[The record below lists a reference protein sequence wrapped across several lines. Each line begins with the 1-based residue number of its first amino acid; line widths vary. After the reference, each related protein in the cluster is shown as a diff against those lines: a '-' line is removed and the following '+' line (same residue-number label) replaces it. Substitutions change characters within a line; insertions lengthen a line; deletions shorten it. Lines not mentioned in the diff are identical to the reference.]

1 MVKRY
6 TQTTYETCL
15 ACSLLQAV
23 NKTNPITIDQKTE
36 LEVINHS
43 LRFSKDDFVSGH
55 LDFIVKRFNVKIRR
69 IVDNK
74 LFLNY
79 INKVKTSDKIKN
91 EVAKVNLNLIDDLL
105 KEVQPIVYID
115 AYLLF
120 GVYHAPHFITILE
133 KVNDKYKIFDTWD
146 GIEKLIEA
154 ETLSKAISSL
164 RDYLKF
170 APQVIVIN

>member
-79 INKVKTSDKIKN
+79 INKVKNK
-91 EVAKVNLNLIDDLL
+91 
-105 KEVQPIVYID
+105 
-115 AYLLF
+115 
-120 GVYHAPHFITILE
+120 
-133 KVNDKYKIFDTWD
+133 
-146 GIEKLIEA
+146 
-154 ETLSKAISSL
+154 
-164 RDYLKF
+164 R
-170 APQVIVIN
+170 